1 MTDSNTGTRVE
12 HTAKRIA
19 IAFAVLGL
27 LLLCGCS
34 SSEPQPASQQAAL
47 AQTEL
52 HFDLSKCQQL
62 GAGLY
67 KCPAADKPVC
77 SPDYTG
83 QGECV
88 RIGPKGSVFVQ
99 SQTIG
104 N

>member
-1 MTDSNTGTRVE
+1 MVDRDSETRVE
-12 HTAKRIA
+12 HLAKRMA
-19 IAFAVLGL
+19 ITLAVLGL
-27 LLLCGCS
+27 LTFGGCA
-34 SSEPQPASQQAAL
+34 SSEPAPASQQAAL

-52 HFDLSKCQQL
+52 HFDLSKCQEL

>member
-1 MTDSNTGTRVE
+1 MVSRNSTNKVE
-12 HTAKRIA
+12 LIAKRIA
-19 IAFAVLGL
+19 VSFAVLGL
-27 LLLCGCS
+27 LVFGGCA
-34 SSEPQPASQQAAL
+34 SSEPPPASQQTAL

-77 SPDYTG
+77 SPDYNG

-88 RIGPKGSVFVQ
+88 RIGPKGSVFIQ
-99 SQTIG
+99 NQTIG